1 MISLR
6 LRRQLGLGLIYVGL
20 AFAVFLSLMPIFWV
34 VSTSFKLP
42 RDFYSSPPVLIPT
55 APTIKHYTSI
65 FVDYKAMDYYKN
77 TFIIAFGNM
86 FLILAVAVP
95 AAYAVARYRV
105 GGGILSFWILSQRMV
120 PPVTLLIPLFL
131 LFATYRLMDT
141 FPGLILSYSALNLP
155 LAIWMLIGFFEDFPQ
170 ELQDQAMVDGCSEVQ
185 AIFRVVLPIIAP
197 GIVVVALFIF
207 VFSWNQLMFPLIL
220 SRVNTKPIMLLFV
233 NMLRSPMGLMFGESC
248 ACVVLGIIPALILAL
263 FFQRYLVKGLSMGAF
278 K

>member
-20 AFAVFLSLMPIFWV
+20 AFAIFLSLMPIFWV

-42 RDFYSSPPVLIPT
+42 REFYSSPPVWIPT
-55 APTIKHYTSI
+55 APTVKHYISI
-65 FVDYKAMDYYKN
+65 FVDYGAGDYYKN
-77 TFIIAFGNM
+77 TFIIASGNM

-105 GGGILSFWILSQRMV
+105 GGGIFSFWILSQRMV
-120 PPVTLLIPLFL
+120 PPVALVIPLFL

-185 AIFRVVLPIIAP
+185 AILKIVLPVIAP

-248 ACVVLGIIPALILAL
+248 VCVVLGIIPALILAL
-263 FFQRYLVKGLSMGAF
+263 FFQR
-278 K
+278 

>member
-20 AFAVFLSLMPIFWV
+20 ACAIFLSLMPIFWV

-42 RDFYSSPPVLIPT
+42 REFYSSPPVWIPT
-55 APTIKHYTSI
+55 APTVKHYISI
-65 FVDYKAMDYYKN
+65 FVDYGAGDYYKN
-77 TFIIAFGNM
+77 TFIIASGNM

-105 GGGILSFWILSQRMV
+105 GGGIFSFWILSQRMV
-120 PPVTLLIPLFL
+120 PPVTLVIPLFL

-185 AIFRVVLPIIAP
+185 AILKIVLPVIAP

-248 ACVVLGIIPALILAL
+248 VCVVLGIIPALILAL